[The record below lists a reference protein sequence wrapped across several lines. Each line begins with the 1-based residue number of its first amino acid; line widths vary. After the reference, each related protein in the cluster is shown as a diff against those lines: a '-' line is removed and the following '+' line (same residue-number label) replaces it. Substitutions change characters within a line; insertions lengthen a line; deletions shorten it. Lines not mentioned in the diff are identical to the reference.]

1 MYYNNCNIC
10 NNRPVQ
16 MAGGMTMTPPV
27 QGQVPGMAYVPWQ
40 HWGDYYD
47 PGKAFMRGTM
57 FAVLDKPFTGGGCK

>member
-1 MYYNNCNIC
+1 
-10 NNRPVQ
+10 

-40 HWGDYYD
+40 RWGDYYD